1 MLVIHQAFNLVIDI
15 PSRDSNG
22 RLRSNKRL
30 SGAAPCELE
39 GDFISTYPG
48 LSKDPVQPHGV
59 PGRDIIQRLLALFSQ
74 WRRCFGS
81 LVCFQSRLAIRAS
94 TNISLVYTDFQFHKR
109 RLISHIPQPERLYHV
124 FLEEY
129 WAFFLRIAHRSQH
142 RYPPPCWTHLYI
154 IRTNY
159 GRSPRFSGPLLRNQH
174 SNPVFGFKIE
184 SGPHN
189 IDLHAKYG
197 IKPLNPRQYTAMSS
211 IGLKP
216 GPISLPPK
224 ATRR

>member
-142 RYPPPCWTHLYI
+142 RYPHRL
-154 IRTNY
+154 
-159 GRSPRFSGPLLRNQH
+159 
-174 SNPVFGFKIE
+174 
-184 SGPHN
+184 
-189 IDLHAKYG
+189 
-197 IKPLNPRQYTAMSS
+197 
-211 IGLKP
+211 
-216 GPISLPPK
+216 GPICISYELITGGVPGSLVHSSVINIVTLYLGSRLK
-224 ATRR
+224 AGLITSTSMLNMGSNL